1 MRIGLQMQKAM
12 SEAASRLITRLLFA
26 PSLDVT
32 EDQFLLLHV
41 TRENI
46 VQNTIDQ
53 LTMYSST
60 DLKKPLRV
68 SRWLDV
74 GRIARECR

>member
-1 MRIGLQMQKAM
+1 M
-12 SEAASRLITRLLFA
+12 SQAASRLVTQLLFA
-26 PSLDVT
+26 PSLGLT
-32 EDQFLLLHV
+32 EEQFLTLHV

-53 LTMYSST
+53 LALYSSA

-68 SRWLDV
+68 NF
-74 GRIARECR
+74 